1 MALQLGALR
10 FPSSLGTGLL
20 LLAVVGG
27 VASVLVLTMPFP
39 SEHAERRLCDRAV
52 DALLH
57 SKDLV
62 EVERAGIIIRE
73 VNCAIGRRLIDQR
86 LSDHSGPLRQRQ
98 NG

>member
-10 FPSSLGTGLL
+10 FPWSSSGRGLF

-27 VASVLVLTMPFP
+27 AAASVLVLAIPFP
-39 SEHAERRLCDRAV
+39 SEYAERQLCDRAV

-62 EVERAGIIIRE
+62 EVQRAGIIIRE
-73 VNCAIGRRLIDQR
+73 VNCGIRRRLTE
-86 LSDHSGPLRQRQ
+86 
-98 NG
+98 NGE

>member
-10 FPSSLGTGLL
+10 FPWSAGTGLF

-27 VASVLVLTMPFP
+27 AVASVLALAIPFP
-39 SEHAERRLCDRAV
+39 GEHAERRLCDRAV

-62 EVERAGIIIRE
+62 EVQRAGIIIHE
-73 VNCAIGRRLIDQR
+73 ANCGIGRRLVEDGQ
-86 LSDHSGPLRQRQ
+86 
-98 NG
+98 

>member
-10 FPSSLGTGLL
+10 FPSSLGGGLFW
-20 LLAVVGG
+20 LAVLGG
-27 VASVLVLTMPFP
+27 AAASVLVLAMPFP
-39 SEHAERRLCDRAV
+39 ADHAERRLCDRAV

-73 VNCAIGRRLIDQR
+73 VNCAIGRRLIDE
-86 LSDHSGPLRQRQ
+86 GM
-98 NG
+98 

>member
-10 FPSSLGTGLL
+10 FPWSLGGGLL
-20 LLAVVGG
+20 WLAVVGG
-27 VASVLVLTMPFP
+27 VASVLVLAMPFP
-39 SEHAERRLCDRAV
+39 SEHAERRLCDHAV

-73 VNCAIGRRLIDQR
+73 VNCGIGRRLIDEGNVTR
-86 LSDHSGPLRQRQ
+86 
-98 NG
+98 